1 MQVDLE
7 QKLTFPPEITTT
19 NLRPDLIMT
28 EVDEPYN
35 SKWLKDSDIV
45 AEAGQQGWKM
55 WVLLVEVG
63 CGGFVATS
71 TTSQLKCQEDRYP
84 RQDVK
89 MQRLS
94 TEATTG
100 CG

>member
-1 MQVDLE
+1 ME
-7 QKLTFPPEITTT
+7 LTVPWEA
-19 NLRPDLIMT
+19 

-63 CGGFVATS
+63 CGVATS
-71 TTSQLKCQEDRYP
+71 STSQLKRQEDRYP

-89 MQRLS
+89 MCRGCRLKQRLAAAEKEGS
-94 TEATTG
+94 QLD
-100 CG
+100 